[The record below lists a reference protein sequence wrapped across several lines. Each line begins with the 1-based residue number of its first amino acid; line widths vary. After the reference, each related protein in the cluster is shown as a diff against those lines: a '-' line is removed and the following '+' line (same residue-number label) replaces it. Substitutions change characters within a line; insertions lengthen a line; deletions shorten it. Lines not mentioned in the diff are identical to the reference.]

1 MYREL
6 VQHAIGFVDEAAGIS
21 EYVIINY
28 FQTAGY
34 SEPLVINYD
43 KERDVLSFSF
53 IICGVHLQH
62 ISPLEN
68 PYIRQLRITTAEMS
82 PRRLPCGQ
90 MPASTSM
97 PVRRHP
103 ADASI
108 QDPRP
113 LLSRPR

>member
-1 MYREL
+1 MHHKLFL
-6 VQHAIGFVDEAAGIS
+6 VCGVS
-21 EYVIINY
+21 ECVIINY
-28 FQTAGY
+28 FQATGY

-43 KERDVLSFSF
+43 KGKDVLSFSF
-53 IICGVHLQH
+53 IICGVRLQH

-68 PYIRQLRITTAEMS
+68 PYIRQFRITTAELP

-90 MPASTSM
+90 IPASSSM

>member
-1 MYREL
+1 MRHKLFL
-6 VQHAIGFVDEAAGIS
+6 VCGVS
-21 EYVIINY
+21 ECVIINY
-28 FQTAGY
+28 FQVTGY

-43 KERDVLSFSF
+43 KGRDALSFSF
-53 IICGVHLQH
+53 LICGVRLQH

-68 PYIRQLRITTAEMS
+68 PYIRQFRITTAEL
-82 PRRLPCGQ
+82 PPHRLPCGQ
-90 MPASTSM
+90 IPASTSM

-108 QDPRP
+108 QGPRP